1 MIQGLSHGER
11 REELTNPTK
20 ISCEEYVMY
29 RRKKIGCFR
38 QKARN
43 NMQIDSIDLI
53 RKLPAM
59 IQGNK
64 KFAKVTDGGNYHV
77 GEVEHWCLRF
87 DEIVKAIEDY
97 CEYKETGKYK
107 LSAPVVW

>member
-1 MIQGLSHGER
+1 M
-11 REELTNPTK
+11 K
-20 ISCEEYVMY
+20 
-29 RRKKIGCFR
+29 
-38 QKARN
+38 
-43 NMQIDSIDLI
+43 IDSTDLI

-64 KFAKVTDGGNYHV
+64 KFAKIADGGNYHV

-107 LSAPVVW
+107 LSAPVNGNWDTLNAYPYRVDLESEQDDV